1 MNILFIDPYEFLV
14 ITNETLQHVSIDESF
29 TEYSQTL
36 LYNFCQTTT
45 NKKLIQANKQWVI
58 FEDSDKRYLFS
69 KITKEPPVRISLN
82 YVYDTQVDLAN
93 LRYSTRTITGNVDN
107 VLRSLS
113 ENFDYTKIGDVLY
126 GFCKLYDS
134 YIIIKIDENC
144 HLTRLT
150 NHCGPT
156 DVRPFENGRYI
167 ENFDNKPV
175 MKNSERLF
183 IIDVEQ
189 KSIYIENEFI
199 TLTCGMLFVRNL
211 YYSNGHYLTPRR
223 GGVSHFLSASSKIVV
238 AKTTTTNSKEPFVLL
253 KFDEVYQQNQ
263 QQVTT
268 TSTSTKL
275 RHFLFIS
282 TTNEHDPTTI
292 LQQLKTRSAQ
302 LIVTSTNYRKFC
314 VVSTCIRMD
323 SFLNSVKNI
332 FLQNSMYLYHD
343 YVFIEFDTF
352 ENAQTFTE
360 RFNVL

>member
-14 ITNETLQHVSIDESF
+14 ISNESLQLVTIDESF

-36 LYNFCQTTT
+36 LYTFQPTGTTT
-45 NKKLIQANKQWVI
+45 NKKLIQANKEWVI
-58 FEDSDKRYLFS
+58 FEDNAERFLFS
-69 KITKEPPVRISLN
+69 KITKEQPKRITLN
-82 YVYDTQVDLAN
+82 YVFDTCIDLTN
-93 LRYSTRTITGNVDN
+93 SKYTDVDN
-107 VLRSLS
+107 LIRSLS
-113 ENFDYTKIGDVLY
+113 ENFDYTQIGDVLY

-134 YIIIKIDENC
+134 YIIIKIDKDF

-156 DVRPFENGRYI
+156 DIRPFENGRYI

-211 YYSNGHYLTPRR
+211 YYNNGHYVTPRR
-223 GGVSHFLSASSKIVV
+223 GVSHFLSASSKIVV
-238 AKTTTTNSKEPFVLL
+238 AKTTNSKEPFVLL
-253 KFDEVYQQNQ
+253 KFDEVYQQ
-263 QQVTT
+263 QQVQTGI
-268 TSTSTKL
+268 TSTTTKL
-275 RHFLFIS
+275 RHFIFIS
-282 TTNEHDPTTI
+282 TTNEHDLTLI

-302 LIVTSTNYRKFC
+302 LIVTSTNYRKFTI
-314 VVSTCIRMD
+314 VSTCIRMD
-323 SFLNSVKNI
+323 SFINSVKNI